1 GADKFQE
8 LQALPAVP
16 VELDVITKQVW
27 QGQSFLNEGFTMNNL
42 KSQRQPFGIVHLATH
57 ADFKPGNADN
67 SYIQL
72 WDSQLKVNQ
81 LRQMGWQQQPQV
93 DLLVLSAC
101 RTAIGDINVEL
112 GFAGL
117 AVQAG
122 VKSALA
128 SLWYVDDGGTLALM
142 SGFYHHL
149 SQPDVTIK
157 ALALRRAQI
166 AMLRGESRV
175 ENSQLYVS
183 GLSAPIPL
191 PPELPEFQ
199 DFTHPY
205 YWAAFTMVG
214 SPW

>member
-1 GADKFQE
+1 MD
-8 LQALPAVP
+8 
-16 VELDVITKQVW
+16 W
-27 QGQSFLNEGFTMNNL
+27 H
-42 KSQRQPFGIVHLATH
+42 QP
-57 ADFKPGNADN
+57 
-67 SYIQL
+67 
-72 WDSQLKVNQ
+72 
-81 LRQMGWQQQPQV
+81 PQV
-93 DLLVLSAC
+93 ELLVLSAC
-101 RTAIGDINVEL
+101 RTAIGDIDVEL

-142 SGFYHHL
+142 SGFYHQL

-175 ENSQLYVS
+175 ENGQLYVP
-183 GLSAPIPL
+183 GLSTPIPL
-191 PPELPEFQ
+191 PSGLRESQ

-205 YWAAFTMVG
+205 YWAAFTMIG